1 MRNATGW
8 AAHRQGGP
16 LEPWDFTRRDLLGDD
31 VAVRV
36 EYCGVCSSDI
46 SAINQGGGFPL
57 VPGHEMTGEITA
69 VGDAVTRFRV
79 GDKVAV
85 GNIIDSCGVCPP
97 CLAGR
102 ENWCL
107 RYPTLTYGSTDPKDG
122 LTTRGGYSSEYVLP
136 EKFTYHLP
144 EGLDPAAAAPLMC
157 AGITTYVPLKRWGAA
172 PGRTVGIVG
181 MGGLGHLALKIA
193 HQLGAEVVQFTRTAD
208 KADEARALGADDVV
222 LSTDEKQMAAQA
234 GRFDLILDTVGAAHS
249 LEPYMS
255 ALAMDG
261 TLCVVGLPPGDL
273 TVSPLSLIVGAKT
286 LAGAGSGG
294 TVETREMLD
303 FCAEHGIVADV
314 EVMRPDQVNEALDRL
329 ARNDVRY
336 RFVLDMTADAGAGS
350 AGSAASTA
358 STK

>member
-1 MRNATGW
+1 MRNVTGW
-8 AAHRQGGP
+8 AARQRGGP
-16 LEPWDFTRRDLLGDD
+16 LEPWDFTRRDLRGDD

-46 SAINQGGGFPL
+46 SAVNHGDEFPL
-57 VPGHEMTGEITA
+57 VPGHELVGEITA
-69 VGDAVTRFRV
+69 VGSAVTRFAV

-85 GNIIDSCGVCPP
+85 GNIIDSCGDCPS

-107 RYPTLTYGSTDPKDG
+107 RFPTLTYGNTDPKDG
-122 LTTRGGYSSEYVLP
+122 QTTRGGYSTEYVLP

-144 EGLDPAAAAPLMC
+144 EGLDPAGAAPLMC

-193 HQLGAEVVQFTRTAD
+193 RHLGAEVVQFTRTPD
-208 KADEARALGADDVV
+208 KADEARALGAADVV
-222 LSTDEKQMAAQA
+222 LSTDEKLMAEQR
-234 GRFDLILDTVGAAHS
+234 GRFDLILDTAGAAHS
-249 LEPYMS
+249 LEPYLS
-255 ALAMDG
+255 ALAVDG
-261 TLCVVGLPPGDL
+261 TLCVVGIPPGDL
-273 TVSPLSLIVGAKT
+273 TVSPLSLIQGAKT

-314 EVMRPDQVNEALDRL
+314 EIMRPDQVNEALDRL
-329 ARNDVRY
+329 ARGDVRY
-336 RFVLDMTADAGAGS
+336 RFVLDMTR
-350 AGSAASTA
+350 
-358 STK
+358 

>member
-1 MRNATGW
+1 MRNVTGW

-16 LEPWDFTRRDLLGDD
+16 LERWDFTRRDLRGDD

-36 EYCGVCSSDI
+36 EYCGVCASDN
-46 SAINQGGGFPL
+46 SAIDHGGAFPV
-57 VPGHEMTGEITA
+57 VPGHEMVGEITA
-69 VGDAVTRFRV
+69 VGEAVTRFAV

-85 GNIIDSCGVCPP
+85 GNIIDSCGECPP
-97 CLAGR
+97 CRAGR

-107 RYPTLTYGSTDPKDG
+107 RFPTLTYGNTDPKDG
-122 LTTRGGYSSEYVLP
+122 MTTRGGYSSEYVLP

-144 EGLDPAAAAPLMC
+144 EGLDPAGVAPLMC
-157 AGITTYVPLKRWGAA
+157 AGITTYVPLKRWGAG
-172 PGRTVGIVG
+172 PGRTVGVVG
-181 MGGLGHLALKIA
+181 MGGLGHIALKIA
-193 HQLGAEVVQFTRTAD
+193 HHLGAEVVQFTRTAD
-208 KADEARALGADDVV
+208 KADEARALGADEVV
-222 LSTDEKQMAAQA
+222 LSTDEKRMAEQR
-234 GRFDLILDTVGAAHS
+234 GRFDLILDTVGAVHS

-261 TLCVVGLPPGDL
+261 TLCVVGVPPEDF
-273 TVSPLSLIVGAKT
+273 TVSPFSLIQGAKT

-314 EVMRPDQVNEALDRL
+314 EIMRPDEVNVALDRL

-336 RFVLDMTADAGAGS
+336 RFVLDMTAGDGG
-350 AGSAASTA
+350 GGRGEAAR
-358 STK
+358 